1 MSKLNKLIQELC
13 PNGVEYRKLGEVCE
27 LNRGVRV
34 VKKDLSENGIFPVY
48 QNSLT
53 PLGYYDKS
61 NYPSNTTFV
70 ISAGAAGE
78 IGFAEKAIWA
88 ADDCLCVTCPDNISN
103 KYVYYCLMNNKTF
116 LFSKV
121 RRASVPRLSRVAVE
135 QFPLPIPPLPIQE
148 EIVKILDRFAE
159 YTAELQAELQARKE
173 QYEYYRN
180 LLLTNNFAYGSA
192 DDKQKITGNARE
204 EWKWMT
210 LGEVCEKITSGGTP
224 NTQKSSYYGGNIP
237 WLRTQEVDFCNITD
251 TGVKITEEGLNNS
264 SAKWIPAN
272 CVIVA
277 MYGATVGKTGI
288 NKIPLTT
295 NQACCNLQI
304 NSEIALYKYVYYYL
318 SNKYEYIKSL
328 GQGSQTNISAKIV
341 KNLQISI
348 PPLAE
353 QQRIVSILDKFE
365 TLVSDL
371 KQGLPAE
378 IAASQERYEYYRD
391 KLLRFE
397 RCN

>member
-13 PNGVEYRKLGEVCE
+13 PDGVEYRKLGEVAE
-27 LNRGVRV
+27 VGTGRSNGNEAI
-34 VKKDLSENGIFPVY
+34 ENGE
-48 QNSLT
+48 
-53 PLGYYDKS
+53 
-61 NYPSNTTFV
+61 YPFFV
-70 ISAGAAGE
+70 RSKDI
-78 IGFAEKAIWA
+78 KR
-88 ADDCLCVTCPDNISN
+88 LN
-103 KYVYYCLMNNKTF
+103 KYEYDEEAIIIPGEGGIGDIFHHIKGKYALHQRVYRIHF
-116 LFSKV
+116 LTDSVNV
-121 RRASVPRLSRVAVE
+121 RFVYFYMSAAFKSYIMMKAVSATVTSIRKPMIE
-135 QFPLPIPPLPIQE
+135 NFPIPLPPLPIQE

-159 YTAELQAELQARKE
+159 YTAELQARKE

-180 LLLTNNFAYGSA
+180 LLFANNFAYGSA
-192 DDKQKITGNARE
+192 DGKQKITGIARE

-224 NTQKSSYYGGNIP
+224 NTQKSSYYGGDIP

-304 NSEIALYKYVYYYL
+304 NPEIALYKYVYYYL

-328 GQGSQTNISAKIV
+328 GQGSQTNINAKIV
-341 KNLQISI
+341 KKLQISI

-365 TLVSDL
+365 ALVSDL
-371 KQGLPAE
+371 TQGLPAE